1 MSGKQYDNTNRGVLF
16 KNEDKQ
22 SPKHADYRG
31 SINVG
36 GQEFWL
42 DAWIQEIRN
51 GAKAGQKFMSLSIK
65 PKMAQEYAGASRN
78 PPAREPEPKRHE
90 DLDDDIPF

>member
-1 MSGKQYDNTNRGVLF
+1 MSRQQYDNTNRGVLF

-22 SPKHADYRG
+22 SAKHPDYRG
-31 SINVG
+31 NINVG

-51 GAKAGQKFMSLSIK
+51 GAKAGQKFMSISIK
-65 PKMAQEYAGASRN
+65 PKMAQEHAGATRN
-78 PPAREPEPKRHE
+78 PPTRDQAPPRREE
-90 DLDDDIPF
+90 LDDDIPF

>member
-1 MSGKQYDNTNRGVLF
+1 MSRQQYDNTNRGVLF
-16 KNEDKQ
+16 KNDDKQ

-51 GAKAGQKFMSLSIK
+51 GQKAGQKFMSLSIK
-65 PKMAQEYAGASRN
+65 PKMAQEHAGATRN
-78 PPAREPEPKRHE
+78 PPPRNDAPPQHE
-90 DLDDDIPF
+90 LDDDIPF